1 MAKFFLY
8 DESMQSAKA
17 KITTAKLATMGDIV
31 AREKAF
37 IYAAGEDAPDK

>member
-8 DESMQSAKA
+8 DESMASAKA

-31 AREKAF
+31 A
-37 IYAAGEDAPDK
+37 P